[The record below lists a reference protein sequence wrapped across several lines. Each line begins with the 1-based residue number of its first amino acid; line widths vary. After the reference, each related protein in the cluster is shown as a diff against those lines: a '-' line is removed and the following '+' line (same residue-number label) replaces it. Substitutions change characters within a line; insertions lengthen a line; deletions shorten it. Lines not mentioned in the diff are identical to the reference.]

1 MFIAALFTIAQTRK
15 QPKQP
20 PTVEQNKPGSF
31 VERLMDTEAVIQSKI
46 RPKEK
51 NKFDFIRI

>member
-15 QPKQP
+15 QAKQP

-51 NKFDFIRI
+51 NK